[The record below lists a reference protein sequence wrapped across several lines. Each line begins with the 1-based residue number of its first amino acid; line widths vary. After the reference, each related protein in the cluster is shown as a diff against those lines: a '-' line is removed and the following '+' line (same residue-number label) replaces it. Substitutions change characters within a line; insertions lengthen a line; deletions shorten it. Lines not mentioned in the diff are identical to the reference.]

1 MYLLLCSQL
10 SKRLPGIAD
19 PPTVSQVEESFKKF
33 DRDASGDLDYNEYKG
48 FVVQWFRDNGIY
60 FTGMVAANMLINFIF
75 IPMIA
80 ESIHAKLALKTAVNH
95 IPKKVFT
102 LIFAVVSKVSFK
114 MLRRIGQ

>member
-48 FVVQWFRDNGIY
+48 FVVQWYAVTPAVPCDL
-60 FTGMVAANMLINFIF
+60 NMAI
-75 IPMIA
+75 
-80 ESIHAKLALKTAVNH
+80 
-95 IPKKVFT
+95 
-102 LIFAVVSKVSFK
+102 
-114 MLRRIGQ
+114 LRGR